1 MDNILPGIPGTRMRA
16 GAGRSRGNRYRD
28 ADTERRH
35 AMTYNGSAAPAALLP
50 LLRTSVELLHAS
62 AAGLTDDDVRAPS
75 LLPGWTRAH
84 VLTHIARSADSR
96 TRLLT
101 AARTGSDFPQYDDE
115 AQREREIEEGAGRP
129 AAELAADLRGALGGF
144 LAAAAEHPDAAWEV
158 PVRWLDGGMRP
169 VRGAVGSL
177 LREVEVHHTDL
188 GCGHRPADWPPFFV
202 ARELATTAA
211 RLRERDD
218 VSAMVLVAD
227 EDRVLR
233 PVGDGRGPRV
243 SGPAAALLGWLT
255 GRAVGYGLT
264 LDPPG
269 PLPDVP
275 AWRS

>member
-1 MDNILPGIPGTRMRA
+1 
-16 GAGRSRGNRYRD
+16 
-28 ADTERRH
+28 
-35 AMTYNGSAAPAALLP
+35 MTYDGSVAPAALLP
-50 LLRTSVELLHAS
+50 LLRTSVERLHAS
-62 AAGLTDDDVRAPS
+62 AAALTDDDVGAPS

-101 AARTGSDFPQYDDE
+101 AARTGADLAQYDDE

-144 LAAAAEHPDAAWEV
+144 LTTAAEHPDTEWEV
-158 PVRWLDGGMRP
+158 PVRRLGGGMRP
-169 VRGAVGSL
+169 VRGAVGSM

-188 GCGHRPADWPPFFV
+188 GRGHRPADWPPFFI

-211 RLRERDD
+211 GLRERDD
-218 VSAMVLVAD
+218 APGMVLIAD

-233 PVGDGRGPRV
+233 PVGGGRGPRV
-243 SGPAAALLGWLT
+243 SGPATALLGWLT
-255 GRAVGYGLT
+255 GRADGHGLT

>member
-1 MDNILPGIPGTRMRA
+1 
-16 GAGRSRGNRYRD
+16 
-28 ADTERRH
+28 
-35 AMTYNGSAAPAALLP
+35 MTYDGSAGPAALLP
-50 LLRTSVELLHAS
+50 LLRTSVERLHVS
-62 AAGLTDDDVRAPS
+62 ARALTDEDVRAPS
-75 LLPGWTRAH
+75 LLPGWSRAH

-96 TRLLT
+96 SRLLV
-101 AARTGSDFPQYDDE
+101 AARTGAGLAQYDDE
-115 AQREREIEEGAGRP
+115 AQREREIEEGAGRR

-144 LAAAAEHPDAAWEV
+144 LTAAAAHPDAAWEV
-158 PVRWLDGGMRP
+158 PVRWLGAGTRP
-169 VRGAVGSL
+169 VRRAVGSL

-188 GCGHRPADWPPFFV
+188 RYGHRPADWPPFFV

-211 RLRERDD
+211 GLRERDD
-218 VSAMVLVAD
+218 VPGMVLVAD

-255 GRAVGYGLT
+255 GRAGGHGLI

>member
-1 MDNILPGIPGTRMRA
+1 
-16 GAGRSRGNRYRD
+16 
-28 ADTERRH
+28 
-35 AMTYNGSAAPAALLP
+35 MTYDGSVAPTALLP
-50 LLRTSVELLHAS
+50 LLRTSVQRLHAS
-62 AAGLTDDDVRAPS
+62 ASALADDDVRAPS

-101 AARTGSDFPQYDDE
+101 AARTGADLAQYVDE
-115 AQREREIEEGAGRP
+115 AQRTREIEEGAGRS
-129 AAELAADLRGALGGF
+129 AVELAADLHSALGGF
-144 LAAAAEHPDAAWEV
+144 LTAAAEHPEAAWDV
-158 PVRWLDGGMRP
+158 PVRWLGGGMRP

-188 GCGHRPADWPPFFV
+188 GCGHQPADWPPFFV
-202 ARELATTAA
+202 ARELATTTD

-218 VSAMVLVAD
+218 VPGMVLIAD
-227 EDRVLR
+227 EDSVPR

-255 GRAVGYGLT
+255 GRADGHGLT

-269 PLPDVP
+269 SLPEVP
-275 AWRS
+275 VWRS

>member
-1 MDNILPGIPGTRMRA
+1 MAYDES
-16 GAGRSRGNRYRD
+16 GAP
-28 ADTERRH
+28 T
-35 AMTYNGSAAPAALLP
+35 ALLP
-50 LLRTSVELLHAS
+50 LLRTSVDRLHAS
-62 AAGLTDDDVRAPS
+62 AATLTDDDVRAPS

-101 AARTGSDFPQYDDE
+101 AARTGADLAQYADE
-115 AQREREIEEGAGRP
+115 AQREREIEEGAGRA

-144 LAAAAEHPDAAWEV
+144 LTAAAGHPDTAWEV
-158 PVRWLDGGMRP
+158 PVRWLGGGMRP

-188 GCGHRPADWPPFFV
+188 RCGHRPADWPPFFV
-202 ARELATTAA
+202 ARELAATAA
-211 RLRERDD
+211 RLRESDD
-218 VSAMVLVAD
+218 VPGMVLIAD
-227 EDRVLR
+227 EDRVLW

-255 GRAVGYGLT
+255 GRADGHGLT
-264 LDPPG
+264 VAPPG

-275 AWRS
+275 AWRR